1 LSEDMEQIQQNNPV
15 VETPTNDNSGSQIV
29 TIESSESKNTPV
41 SDQVKEQTSK
51 PNQATGVSDAIAE
64 IPEETKTQ
72 VQTPKVY
79 PKLSERD
86 LKEKINLLRQK
97 IEHDE
102 RDIRTIF
109 REISL
114 HNQGGNDLKAKRDG
128 LNARVKELSPK
139 AAALRKQRDEINAK
153 IAELKAQR
161 DQMRGI
167 GKEFN
172 EKIGELKK
180 TRDDLNLT
188 ARGRAESLE
197 KAYSDE
203 LTLFLT
209 ADIPLEHEINIF
221 AKLIELSQRLVATKK
236 ANEIHSV
243 ISLEYA
249 KGKEI
254 YTDMDSLHARIQ
266 ALAQESQKSHEEM
279 IKLYNEI
286 DTLRKEADSYHAQLN
301 EKFKGIAP
309 LRKKVGALKADI
321 PKLRDELD
329 AYLEQMKQYQLV
341 RDGQKNEG
349 KRETAKEKFKKDGRL
364 SLDEFRLLVES
375 EDIKLK

>member
-1 LSEDMEQIQQNNPV
+1 MSEDREQIQQNNPV
-15 VETPTNDNSGSQIV
+15 VETPTNDISGSQIV
-29 TIESSESKNTPV
+29 KIESSEGKNTPV
-41 SDQVKEQTSK
+41 SDQVKEQSSTT
-51 PNQATGVSDAIAE
+51 NQATDKVSDEIAE
-64 IPEETKTQ
+64 KPEDVKTQ
-72 VQTPKVY
+72 VETPKVY

-109 REISL
+109 RDISL

-188 ARGRAESLE
+188 ARGRAETLE

-209 ADIPLEHEINIF
+209 ADIPLAVSYTHLRAHET
-221 AKLIELSQRLVATKK
+221 RHDLVC
-236 ANEIHSV
+236 
-243 ISLEYA
+243 
-249 KGKEI
+249 
-254 YTDMDSLHARIQ
+254 
-266 ALAQESQKSHEEM
+266 
-279 IKLYNEI
+279 
-286 DTLRKEADSYHAQLN
+286 
-301 EKFKGIAP
+301 
-309 LRKKVGALKADI
+309 
-321 PKLRDELD
+321 
-329 AYLEQMKQYQLV
+329 
-341 RDGQKNEG
+341 
-349 KRETAKEKFKKDGRL
+349 
-364 SLDEFRLLVES
+364 RLLLE
-375 EDIKLK
+375 KKK

>member
-1 LSEDMEQIQQNNPV
+1 MSEDMENIQQKDSV
-15 VETPTNDNSGSQIV
+15 AETPTLDQTSNQ
-29 TIESSESKNTPV
+29 SSATNQS
-41 SDQVKEQTSK
+41 SDQPTDK
-51 PNQATGVSDAIAE
+51 ASDATAE
-64 IPEETKTQ
+64 KPEEVKTQ
-72 VQTPKVY
+72 VEPPKVY
-79 PKLSERD
+79 PKLPERE
-86 LKEKINLLRQK
+86 LKDKINLLRQK

-109 REISL
+109 KDISL

-139 AAALRKQRDEINAK
+139 AAVLRKTRDETNAK

-161 DQMRGI
+161 DQMRGM
-167 GKEFN
+167 GKEFS
-172 EKIGELKK
+172 EKIGNLKK
-180 TRDDLNLT
+180 TRDDLNLS
-188 ARGRAESLE
+188 ARGRSETLE
-197 KAYSDE
+197 KAYAEE
-203 LTLFLT
+203 LNLFLT
-209 ADIPLEHEINIF
+209 SDIPLEHEINIF
-221 AKLIELSQRLVATKK
+221 ARLVELSQRLVATKK

-309 LRKKVGALKADI
+309 LRKKVGALKAEI

-329 AYLEQMKQYQLV
+329 VYLEQMKQYQLV

-349 KRETAKEKFKKDGRL
+349 KRETAKEKYKKDGRL

-375 EDIKLK
+375 EDIKL

>member
-1 LSEDMEQIQQNNPV
+1 MSEDMEQIQQNNPV

-29 TIESSESKNTPV
+29 IIESSESKT
-41 SDQVKEQTSK
+41 
-51 PNQATGVSDAIAE
+51 AE

-188 ARGRAESLE
+188 ARGRAETLE

>member
-1 LSEDMEQIQQNNPV
+1 MSEDMEQIQQNNPV
-15 VETPTNDNSGSQIV
+15 VETPTNDNTGSQIV
-29 TIESSESKNTPV
+29 TIESSESKNIPV
-41 SDQVKEQTSK
+41 SDQVKEQSSTT
-51 PNQATGVSDAIAE
+51 NQAID
-64 IPEETKTQ
+64 
-72 VQTPKVY
+72 KVY

-97 IEHDE
+97 IEHDD

-188 ARGRAESLE
+188 ARGRAETLE

-309 LRKKVGALKADI
+309 LRKKVGALKAEI

-341 RDGQKNEG
+341 RDGQKNKG
-349 KRETAKEKFKKDGRL
+349 KREIAKEKFKKDGRL

-375 EDIKLK
+375 EDIKL

>member
-1 LSEDMEQIQQNNPV
+1 MEQIQQKDPV
-15 VETPTNDNSGSQIV
+15 AETPANDNSKA
-29 TIESSESKNTPV
+29 TDATA
-41 SDQVKEQTSK
+41 EQK
-51 PNQATGVSDAIAE
+51 
-64 IPEETKTQ
+64 PEEAKTL
-72 VQTPKVY
+72 VEPKKVY

-102 RDIRTIF
+102 RDIRAIF
-109 REISL
+109 KDISL

-139 AAALRKQRDEINAK
+139 AAVLRKTRDETNAK
-153 IAELKAQR
+153 IAELKGQR
-161 DQMRGI
+161 EQMRGK
-167 GKEFN
+167 GKEFS
-172 EKIGELKK
+172 EKIGGLKK
-180 TRDDLNLT
+180 TRDELNIS
-188 ARGRAESLE
+188 ARGRSETLE
-197 KAYSDE
+197 KAYAEE
-203 LTLFLT
+203 LNLFLT
-209 ADIPLEHEINIF
+209 ADIPLEHEINIY

-266 ALAQESQKSHEEM
+266 SLAQESQKSHEEM

-309 LRKKVGALKADI
+309 LRKKVSALKAEI

-329 AYLEQMKQYQLV
+329 VYLEQMKQYQLV

-349 KRETAKEKFKKDGRL
+349 KRETAKDKLKKDGRL

-375 EDIKLK
+375 EDIKL

>member
-1 LSEDMEQIQQNNPV
+1 LSEDMEQIQKIDPV
-15 VETPTNDNSGSQIV
+15 VETPTNENSGSEIV
-29 TIESSESKNTPV
+29 TTGSSESETTQI
-41 SDQVKEQTSK
+41 SDK
-51 PNQATGVSDAIAE
+51 ASDATAE
-64 IPEETKTQ
+64 KTEEAKTQ
-72 VQTPKVY
+72 VEPPKVY
-79 PKLSERD
+79 PKLPERE

-109 REISL
+109 KDISL

-167 GKEFN
+167 GKEFS

-188 ARGRAESLE
+188 ARGRAETLE
-197 KAYSDE
+197 KAYSEE
-203 LTLFLT
+203 LNLFLT

-221 AKLIELSQRLVATKK
+221 ARIIELSQRLVATKK

-249 KGKEI
+249 KGKDI
-254 YTDMDSLHARIQ
+254 YTDMDSVHARIQ

-309 LRKKVGALKADI
+309 LRKKVSALKADI

-329 AYLEQMKQYQLV
+329 VYLEQMKQYQLV

-375 EDIKLK
+375 EDIKL

>member
-1 LSEDMEQIQQNNPV
+1 MSEDMEDIQQKDTKI
-15 VETPTNDNSGSQIV
+15 ETPTNDPSVSQIE
-29 TIESSESKNTPV
+29 TTESSESKTAQV
-41 SDQVKEQTSK
+41 S
-51 PNQATGVSDAIAE
+51 
-64 IPEETKTQ
+64 EESKTQ
-72 VQTPKVY
+72 IEPPKVY
-79 PKLSERD
+79 PKLPERD

-102 RDIRTIF
+102 RDLRTIF
-109 REISL
+109 KDISL

-139 AAALRKQRDEINAK
+139 AADLRKKRDEINAN

-161 DQMRGI
+161 DQMRGK
-167 GKEFN
+167 GKEFS
-172 EKIGELKK
+172 EKIGGLKK
-180 TRDDLNLT
+180 TRDELNLS
-188 ARGRAESLE
+188 ARGRSETLE
-197 KAYSDE
+197 KAYAEE
-203 LTLFLT
+203 LNLFLT

-221 AKLIELSQRLVATKK
+221 TRLIELSQRLVATKK

-254 YTDMDSLHARIQ
+254 YTDMDSLHSKIQ

-279 IKLYNEI
+279 IKIYNEI

-309 LRKKVGALKADI
+309 LRKKVSALKAGI
-321 PKLRDELD
+321 PKLRDELGV
-329 AYLEQMKQYQLV
+329 YLEQMKEYQLI

-375 EDIKLK
+375 EDIKL